1 MKVHFKQRSRFS
13 MKKNKNE
20 LKYKRSQMD
29 KKTTSLKPNPI
40 NDLQARKG
48 VETLLK
54 LKYTG
59 GRHSTTC

>member
-1 MKVHFKQRSRFS
+1 